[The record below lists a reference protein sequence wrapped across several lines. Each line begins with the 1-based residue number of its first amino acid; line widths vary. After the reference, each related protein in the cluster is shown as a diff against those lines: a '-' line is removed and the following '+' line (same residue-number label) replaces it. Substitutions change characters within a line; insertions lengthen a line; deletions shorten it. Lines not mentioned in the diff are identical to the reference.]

1 MLSASGDSLVWNF
14 GVGEAGPMVIPGTV
28 SEFDSW
34 LESCHDLVTQTH
46 SETVSPA
53 EAGIQ
58 SRHGGIPDTGLRR
71 HDGKLGHC
79 P

>member
-1 MLSASGDSLVWNF
+1 MLSASGESLVWNF

-53 EAGIQ
+53 ETGIQ
-58 SRHGGIPDTGLRR
+58 VLFPNTGLRR
-71 HDGKLGHC
+71 CDGKLGHC